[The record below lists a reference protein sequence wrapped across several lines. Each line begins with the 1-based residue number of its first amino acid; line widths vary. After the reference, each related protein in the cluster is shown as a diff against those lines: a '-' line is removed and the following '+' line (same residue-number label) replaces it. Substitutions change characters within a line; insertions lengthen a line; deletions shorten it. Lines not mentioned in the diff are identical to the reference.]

1 MNYFLLANNKDLSE
15 ITINKLNLNIDKDC
29 LVLFNFLFPLK
40 FHRIKNYPNK
50 ICISRRRPVKDRLDS
65 KILPG
70 IKEYYCNMGFM
81 RENQHLFKEIYFLG
95 CPHNMGNNFEDYN
108 NHINLFNFD
117 QEKIKCIDYNPAEM
131 AKRLNYHRTGIKY
144 EVSTGIIVN
153 EYLQNI
159 KKIEDNV
166 ILVAFNSG
174 LTNFHDKEWE
184 TEYFQQQIVNKK
196 CYCIDSYGIC
206 NI

>member
-15 ITINKLNLNIDKDC
+15 VTINKLNLNFNEDI

-40 FHRIKNYPNK
+40 FDRIKDYPNK
-50 ICISRRRPVKDRLDS
+50 ICVSRRRPIKDRLDS
-65 KILPG
+65 KLLPC
-70 IKEYYCNMGFM
+70 IKEYYCNMGMM
-81 RENQHLFKEIYFLG
+81 RLYQNLFKEIYFLG
-95 CPHNMGNNFEDYN
+95 CPENMGKEVELYNQNIALFE
-108 NHINLFNFD
+108 FD
-117 QEKIKCIDYNPAEM
+117 NAKIKCIDYNPTEM
-131 AKRLNYHRTGIKY
+131 AKRLNYHRTGIKD

-159 KKIEDNV
+159 KKIEDNI